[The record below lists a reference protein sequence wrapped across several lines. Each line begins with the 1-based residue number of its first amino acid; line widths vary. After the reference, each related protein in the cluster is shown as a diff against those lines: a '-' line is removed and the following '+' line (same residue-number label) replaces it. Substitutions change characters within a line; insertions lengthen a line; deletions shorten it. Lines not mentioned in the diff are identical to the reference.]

1 MKLVDGNP
9 NDPSNGLWRFGLY
22 FLYKGLGDSVD
33 NPKEAREYYN
43 QALRESTRLAKEDA
57 KDYPGL
63 DPQSLRWQSLID
75 LADMNRNEG
84 NEDQK
89 NHKEQEAKALWKDAR
104 DLYQEALPVAL
115 KLAQSQ
121 PPGDIADA
129 DQWQDANQQTLW
141 VSYMMLGTMEQ
152 DAHDKRRWY
161 EKAMG
166 LATSRY
172 QNEQKAAARKP
183 AQEQQGKKHPSESQ
197 AKKDLEKTLDAL
209 RRLDRAGKK

>member
-1 MKLVDGNP
+1 
-9 NDPSNGLWRFGLY
+9 
-22 FLYKGLGDSVD
+22 
-33 NPKEAREYYN
+33 
-43 QALRESTRLAKEDA
+43 
-57 KDYPGL
+57 
-63 DPQSLRWQSLID
+63 
-75 LADMNRNEG
+75 
-84 NEDQK
+84 
-89 NHKEQEAKALWKDAR
+89 
-104 DLYQEALPVAL
+104 
-115 KLAQSQ
+115 
-121 PPGDIADA
+121 
-129 DQWQDANQQTLW
+129 
-141 VSYMMLGTMEQ
+141 MMLGTMEQ